1 MKIAGVREALE
12 ASKFALI
19 QMIIN
24 PLIGRPQY
32 WWHHN
37 LKPKGGCK
45 TLNISDIRCF
55 SHFRVRQNAQS
66 TPIQQGSKRDLVEQD

>member
-32 WWHHN
+32 WWHHQRPLIIN
-37 LKPKGGCK
+37 ELAVFYSI
-45 TLNISDIRCF
+45 IS
-55 SHFRVRQNAQS
+55 
-66 TPIQQGSKRDLVEQD
+66 L

>member
-32 WWHHN
+32 WWHH
-37 LKPKGGCK
+37 LK
-45 TLNISDIRCF
+45 IRELDKF
-55 SHFRVRQNAQS
+55 
-66 TPIQQGSKRDLVEQD
+66 

>member
-24 PLIGRPQY
+24 PFN
-32 WWHHN
+32 W
-37 LKPKGGCK
+37 K
-45 TLNISDIRCF
+45 
-55 SHFRVRQNAQS
+55 
-66 TPIQQGSKRDLVEQD
+66 TPILVAPPKTANYQ

>member
-32 WWHHN
+32 WWN
-37 LKPKGGCK
+37 EGS
-45 TLNISDIRCF
+45 SDRTCC
-55 SHFRVRQNAQS
+55 
-66 TPIQQGSKRDLVEQD
+66 

>member
-32 WWHHN
+32 WWHHQIDETQF
-37 LKPKGGCK
+37 
-45 TLNISDIRCF
+45 TLYTKCLLSF
-55 SHFRVRQNAQS
+55 FYS
-66 TPIQQGSKRDLVEQD
+66 

>member
-19 QMIIN
+19 QLIIN

-32 WWHHN
+32 LVAPPKTANSQWVSGLLFNYTPPSHHKSHHAHAN
-37 LKPKGGCK
+37 ALKC
-45 TLNISDIRCF
+45 
-55 SHFRVRQNAQS
+55 
-66 TPIQQGSKRDLVEQD
+66 